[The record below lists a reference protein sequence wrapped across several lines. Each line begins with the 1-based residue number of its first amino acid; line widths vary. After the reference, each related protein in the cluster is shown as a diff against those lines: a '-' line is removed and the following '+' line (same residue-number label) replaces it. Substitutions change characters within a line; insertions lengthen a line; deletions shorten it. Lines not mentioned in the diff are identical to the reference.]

1 MVNPFRRWFSGSRSG
16 EDWSAIADWAET
28 RGHRFARS
36 RDGDGFVVESNRAG
50 EAWRLEWGPPQR
62 HYFSDPELR
71 LRGELSAAAGELQ
84 MLVITRELMTRLEQ
98 QVFEESTEGT
108 ETRMDDDL
116 PEEMR
121 WLVLYPKVPRS
132 ELGILRERFGA
143 LSNFPRAALSWLDQ
157 PFVDQLDVSPAWQ
170 PANQTLI
177 IVVQRGRL
185 TLRCP
190 LPEPDLPALQG
201 AIGLFV
207 VSLAAARRV
216 AAELM
221 QGKIGSERP
230 SSWGPP
236 SAMPSV
242 DEPVR

>member
-1 MVNPFRRWFSGSRSG
+1 MVNPFRRWLRGTRGG
-16 EDWSAIADWAET
+16 ENWTAVADWAET

-36 RDGDGFVVESNRAG
+36 RDGDGFVVESNRAS

-71 LRGELSAAAGELQ
+71 LRGEIGAAGELQ

-98 QVFEESTEGT
+98 QVFEESIEGT

-132 ELGILRERFGA
+132 ELGVLRERFGVLA
-143 LSNFPRAALSWLDQ
+143 NFPRAALSWLDK
-157 PFVDQLDVSPAWQ
+157 PLVDQLDASAAWQ

-177 IVVQRGRL
+177 MVVQRGRL

-190 LPEPDLPALQG
+190 LSEPSLPELQG

-207 VSLAAARRV
+207 VALAAARRV
-216 AAELM
+216 ATELM

-236 SAMPSV
+236 SAMPPA
-242 DEPVR
+242 DEAG

>member
-1 MVNPFRRWFSGSRSG
+1 MVNPFRRWFSGSRGG
-16 EDWSAIADWAET
+16 EDWTAIADWAET
-28 RGHRFARS
+28 CGHRFARS

-62 HYFSDPELR
+62 HYFSSPELR
-71 LRGELSAAAGELQ
+71 LRGELGAAGELQ

-143 LSNFPRAALSWLDQ
+143 LSNVPRAALSWLDQ
-157 PFVDQLDVSPAWQ
+157 PFVDQLDASNAWQ

-177 IVVQRGRL
+177 MVAQRGRL

-190 LPEPDLPALQG
+190 LSEPALPQLQG
-201 AIGLFV
+201 AIRLFV
-207 VSLAAARRV
+207 VAHTAAKRV
-216 AAELM
+216 AIEVM
-221 QGKIGSERP
+221 QGRIGSGQP
-230 SSWGPP
+230 STWGPP
-236 SAMPSV
+236 SATPPA
-242 DEPVR
+242 DEAAG